1 MTREDIRQVVATEFT
16 LFEQAYHRLT
26 DSPVQLIREVN
37 DYVDRRSGKRMRPL
51 LLLLSAG
58 GRDSE
63 RAAMLA
69 AAMEIL
75 HSASLMH
82 DDVVDMSLERRGQ
95 DSVNG
100 HWGNQIAVLCGDYYL
115 SCVMRVMNEFDDKRA
130 THIVNETV
138 KTMCEGELL
147 QQQYLMEHRFDSSRY
162 MDIIYRKTGA
172 LMTAC
177 CELGDASLRQYGVC
191 FGTAFQVRDDLMDYG
206 TDDTAM
212 LPAKDVLESEL
223 QRLVNEA
230 VGCLGKQPATKY
242 TEALR
247 HLALNLL
254 DTSC

>member
-63 RAAMLA
+63 RSAMLA

-100 HWGNQIAVLCGDYYL
+100 HWGNQIAVLCG
-115 SCVMRVMNEFDDKRA
+115 EIGRA
-130 THIVNETV
+130 HV
-138 KTMCEGELL
+138 
-147 QQQYLMEHRFDSSRY
+147 
-162 MDIIYRKTGA
+162 
-172 LMTAC
+172 
-177 CELGDASLRQYGVC
+177 
-191 FGTAFQVRDDLMDYG
+191 
-206 TDDTAM
+206 
-212 LPAKDVLESEL
+212 
-223 QRLVNEA
+223 
-230 VGCLGKQPATKY
+230 
-242 TEALR
+242 
-247 HLALNLL
+247 
-254 DTSC
+254 